1 MALALI
7 DGNVGDTVVDTV
19 TEHID
24 LAAMLTIMKSGVS
37 GVFSLASSAFDF
49 LIDNPLCAIM
59 VCIGFAYT
67 ALSIVHKAIRTAK
80 RS

>member
-7 DGNVGDTVVDTV
+7 DGNVADTVVDTV

-24 LAAMLTIMKSGVS
+24 MAAMFTIMKSGVS
-37 GVFSLASSAFDF
+37 GVFSIASSAFDF
-49 LIDNPLCAIM
+49 LMDNPLCAIM
-59 VCIGFAYT
+59 ICTGICFT
-67 ALSIVHKAIRTAK
+67 SLSLVRKGIRTAK